1 MNNIINRITLL
12 ILVATIGSCSKP
24 EQVAEQE
31 VHTDS
36 ESVQLNDEQLQ
47 TIGLKLGK
55 IEFKKISNP
64 IRVNGML
71 DVPPQN
77 LVTIAAPMGGFVK
90 NTELLQGM
98 RVKQGQVIATL
109 EHQDYIQLQQDY
121 LDSKT
126 QFEFSELEY
135 KRQQELAG
143 ENVNSAKALQQAR
156 TNYFSA
162 KAKEEGLRARLKM
175 IGLSPETLEK
185 EGIKSVIN
193 IVTPISGYVTEVNIN
208 RGKYVNSAD
217 VMFEIVDTEHL
228 HAEAQV
234 FEKDVMNLKI
244 GQSMRL
250 TLANETEPREATVYL
265 IGKEISAE
273 RTVRVHGHLEKED
286 PALIPGMYFTA
297 VIETEST
304 PVPTLPEAAVVS
316 YEGISYIFIQKSQ
329 NEFDWVEVKTG
340 TSEMGYTHVILPDG
354 FDGNA
359 TIVTQGAYAML
370 SMLKNSED
378 DSH

>member
-175 IGLSPETLEK
+175 IGLSPEALEK

-273 RTVRVHGHLEKED
+273 RTVCVHGHLEKED

-329 NEFDWVEVKTG
+329 NQFDWVEVKTG

>member
-185 EGIKSVIN
+185 EGIESVIN

-228 HAEAQV
+228 HAEVQV

-329 NEFDWVEVKTG
+329 NQFDWVEVKTG

>member
-1 MNNIINRITLL
+1 MNNLIRKLFVIISVI
-12 ILVATIGSCSKP
+12 VFSCSKP
-24 EQVAEQE
+24 EQTKESE
-31 VHTDS
+31 LHPDS
-36 ESVQLNDEQLQ
+36 ESLHLSDEQLK
-47 TIGLKLGK
+47 TIGLQAGK
-55 IEFKKISNP
+55 IELRKISNP

-77 LVTIAAPMGGFVK
+77 MVSIAAPMGGFVK
-90 NTELLQGM
+90 HTELLQGM

-126 QFEFSELEY
+126 QLEFLEIEY

-143 ENVNSAKALQQAR
+143 ENVNAAKVLQQSKS
-156 TNYFSA
+156 NYFSA
-162 KAKEEGLRARLKM
+162 KAKEEGLRARLKL
-175 IGLSPETLEK
+175 IGLSVEGLEK
-185 EGIKSVIN
+185 DGIKSVIN
-193 IVTPISGYVTEVNIN
+193 IITPIAGYVTEVNVN

-234 FEKDVMNLKI
+234 FEKDIMNLRI
-244 GQSMRL
+244 GQTMML
-250 TLANETEPREATVYL
+250 VLANETQPREATVYL

-273 RTVRVHGHLEKED
+273 RTVRVHCHLEKED
-286 PALIPGMYFTA
+286 PTLIPGMYFNA

-304 PVPTLPEAAVVS
+304 AVPALPEAAVVS
-316 YEGISYIFIQKSQ
+316 YDGMSYIFLQKSP

-340 TSEMGYTHVILPDG
+340 ISESGYTHVILPEG
-354 FDGNA
+354 FDMNS
-359 TIVTQGAYAML
+359 TVVTQGTYSLL
-370 SMLKNSED
+370 SMLKNSNGD
-378 DSH
+378 H